1 MLLIRLG
8 AYFFPQLGNKSD
20 LDGHASVDE
29 LISALYV
36 SPCFGDRLGRHIG
49 METKSLCMYPGSLT
63 KSKDEQFR

>member
-36 SPCFGDRLGRHIG
+36 SPCFGDRLGR
-49 METKSLCMYPGSLT
+49 
-63 KSKDEQFR
+63 